1 MNQTSFNIN
10 IEIEEGMPSEVTDDR
25 LVKIA
30 IVGVGGAGCNMLN
43 YMMKQNISRVDLI
56 AVNTDLQ
63 HLRLSEAPKKIQI
76 GKKLTGGLGA
86 GMKPEIGKE
95 SALEDKA
102 EIDEALKGMN
112 IVFIAAG
119 MGGGTGTGASSV
131 IASIAKKN
139 GAKVVSVITK
149 PFTFEGKMKI
159 KLANFGYEELKK
171 ESDAII
177 VIKNEKILEID
188 KNLTVHEA
196 FNKVNS
202 ILYQA
207 VSGMIDVI
215 LEVSAE
221 GMNLDFA
228 DIRSIL
234 EYKGLALMS
243 IGKGKGEKAAEIAI
257 KEAINSP
264 LLDNVS
270 LKKAKGLIA
279 HWTHNPSM
287 SAAEIMNAMQL
298 IQDYCSDDVILKFG
312 RVESNAL
319 AKDELKVVI
328 IATGFEN
335 SEEDVKNSSLEQKTF
350 MNSSISID
358 DPRYYDTPPLMRG
371 YEIKY
376 QL

>member
-1 MNQTSFNIN
+1 MNQTSLNID
-10 IEIEEGMPSEVTDDR
+10 IKIEEDMPTRIIGDN

-43 YMMKQNISRVDLI
+43 YMIKQNISRVDLI

-95 SALEDKA
+95 SALEDKK
-102 EIDEALKGMN
+102 EIEEALKGMN

-119 MGGGTGTGASSV
+119 MGGGTGTGASPV
-131 IASIAKKN
+131 IANIAKQN
-139 GAKVVSVITK
+139 GTKVVSVITK
-149 PFTFEGKMKI
+149 PFAYEGKMKI

-207 VSGMIDVI
+207 VAGMIDVI
-215 LEVSAE
+215 LEVSAD

-243 IGKGKGEKAAEIAI
+243 IGKGKGENAAKFAI

-287 SAAEIMNAMQL
+287 SFIEINKAMQL

-312 RVESNAL
+312 RVESSSL
-319 AKDELKVVI
+319 GKDELKVVI

-335 SEEDVKNSSLEQKTF
+335 SEEKDKNNEMEQKATLF
-350 MNSSISID
+350 PTISPD
-358 DPRYYDTPPLMRG
+358 DPQYYDAPPLMRG

>member
-1 MNQTSFNIN
+1 MNQTSFNID
-10 IEIEEGMPSEVTDDR
+10 IKIEEGMPTKVIEDT

-30 IVGVGGAGCNMLN
+30 IVGIGGAGCNMLN
-43 YMMKQNISRVDLI
+43 YMIKQNISRVDLI

-102 EIDEALKGMN
+102 EIEEALKGVN

-119 MGGGTGTGASSV
+119 MGGGTGTGASPV
-131 IASIAKKN
+131 IANIAKKN

-207 VSGMIDVI
+207 VAGMIDVI
-215 LEVSAE
+215 LEVSAD

-279 HWTHNPSM
+279 HWTHNPAM

-312 RVESNAL
+312 RVESNTL

-328 IATGFEN
+328 IATGFESN
-335 SEEDVKNSSLEQKTF
+335 ENNNDKEQSQKNIPL
-350 MNSSISID
+350 ISKD
-358 DPRYYDTPPLMRG
+358 DPAYYDTPPLMRG
-371 YEIKY
+371 YEIRY
-376 QL
+376 HL